1 MFETLLQVF
10 HHCITMI
17 NLYVVFK
24 RKGKYFIIIL
34 RSSVHMKSFLYR
46 TVACVAKIAF
56 TTTVFTKPYG
66 NYNIPYFL

>member
-10 HHCITMI
+10 HHCIAMI

-24 RKGKYFIIIL
+24 RKGKYLIIIL

-46 TVACVAKIAF
+46 TVVCVAKIVF
-56 TTTVFTKPYG
+56 STIFFTKPCG
-66 NYNIPYFL
+66 HYNIPYFL